1 MASVLVYDKHYNTE
15 HWDYHAS
22 LGKMFCKPGDIRDG
36 RWLVLSEED
45 GDYSYHLVDLEI
57 VIAYEHD
64 GIVYDVCETKNGK
77 FKIMKRGEP
86 K

>member
-1 MASVLVYDKHYNTE
+1 MARVLVYDKHYNIE

-36 RWLVLSEED
+36 HWLVLSEED

-57 VIAYEHD
+57 VISYEHD
-64 GIVYDVCETKNGK
+64 GVVYDVCQMKNGK
-77 FKIMKRGEP
+77 LKSIKRGER
-86 K
+86 